1 MLSSLKLRE
10 TFCSTQN
17 VLPCSYVH
25 DYVGLMRAV
34 CPAPSIPSS
43 KAFVT
48 TGDHSFIY
56 YSHCQFKLVRQ
67 VGKIGNVQCL
77 CLPTTNTRRLM
88 AVRSLPPKNSRTGGK
103 NRHRASDQHTPR
115 VLASLEHPLSTFNVR
130 MNIPEV
136 EPTLRV
142 CCCLSESQCC
152 EYSYTHTQ

>member
-67 VGKIGNVQCL
+67 VGKLAMSNACVYLPQTQGDGWPCVL
-77 CLPTTNTRRLM
+77 CLLKIAGQEVKIDTERRINTLHE
-88 AVRSLPPKNSRTGGK
+88 SLQALSI
-103 NRHRASDQHTPR
+103 HLVH
-115 VLASLEHPLSTFNVR
+115 STFV
-130 MNIPEV
+130 
-136 EPTLRV
+136 
-142 CCCLSESQCC
+142 
-152 EYSYTHTQ
+152 